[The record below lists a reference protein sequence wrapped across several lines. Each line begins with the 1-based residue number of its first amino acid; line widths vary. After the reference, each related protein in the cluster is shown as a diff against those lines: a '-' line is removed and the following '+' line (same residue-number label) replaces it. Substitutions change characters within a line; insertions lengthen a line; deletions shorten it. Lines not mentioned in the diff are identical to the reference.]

1 MHKRLVFNIIAR
13 IVFVLCIILFV
24 PLAWAAAENVYSV
37 ETNAFVVSILIALLI
52 GCVGRWTFL
61 SKTSD
66 FKRMNA
72 KDGLAVVGLAWIVLS
87 AIGALPLWLSN
98 SVINFTDAYFEIA
111 SGFTTTGAS
120 IITDIEALP
129 RGILF
134 WRSLTHWLGGM
145 GIVVLFVALLPSL
158 GYNAYHLYRAEAPGM
173 TAERILPR
181 IKETAKLLW
190 EVYLLLSL
198 VQTILLMVGGMDF
211 FDAACHTF
219 GTMATGGFS
228 TRNASIAAFNPFI
241 QWVITFFMFCAGMNF
256 MLHVKALSGRPLS
269 LLRNEEFRDYL
280 GLVLILVPVFA
291 FVLWVS
297 KMSTAPLRHGAFQVL
312 SILTTTGF
320 VTVDFNLWPHVLR
333 FGLVLLMF
341 VGGCGGSTGGGMKV
355 SRIVLSCKTAVGS
368 IRQGIL
374 PNLVSPIRFNGR
386 SISRELVSAVAAF
399 FILYMLLFFG
409 GVILLLA
416 FENCDIV
423 TALSASVAT
432 LSNIGPGL
440 NMIGATQNYAWIS
453 IPGKWVCIVLMLAGR
468 LELYAIL
475 VLFLPA
481 TWKK

>member
-1 MHKRLVFNIIAR
+1 MHKRLVFNVISR
-13 IVFVLCIILFV
+13 MVFLLCLILLA
-24 PLAWAAAENVYSV
+24 PLAWAAADNIYSV
-37 ETNAFVVSILIALLI
+37 ETNAFIVTIFLALLL
-52 GCVGRWTFL
+52 GCIGRWAFPAVT
-61 SKTSD
+61 KD
-66 FKRMNA
+66 FENMNA

-87 AIGALPLWLSN
+87 GIGSLPLWLSGEVSGFTN
-98 SVINFTDAYFEIA
+98 SFFEVV

-120 IITDIEALP
+120 ILTDIEALP

-190 EVYLLLSL
+190 EVYVLLSL
-198 VQTILLMVGGMDF
+198 AETVLLMIGGMTF

-228 TRNASIAAFNPFI
+228 TKTASVAAFGPFV
-241 QWVITFFMFCAGMNF
+241 QWVIVVFMAFAGMNF
-256 MLHVKALSGRPLS
+256 MLHIQALRGKPLS
-269 LLRNEEFRDYL
+269 LFRNEEFRYYL
-280 GLVLILVPVFA
+280 GLILVLVPVFSI
-291 FVLWVS
+291 VLWVTHS
-297 KMSTAPLRHGAFQVL
+297 SAAPLRHGAFQVI

-320 VTVDFNLWPHVLR
+320 MTEDFNAWPHVLR
-333 FGLVLLMF
+333 FGLVMLMF
-341 VGGCGGSTGGGMKV
+341 IGGCGGSTGGGMKV
-355 SRIVLSCKTAVGS
+355 SRIVLSFKLALRS
-368 IRQGIL
+368 IKQGVF
-374 PNLVSPIRFNGR
+374 PRLVSPVKFNNR
-386 SISRELVSAVAAF
+386 PVSQELLMGVAAF
-399 FILYMLLFFG
+399 FILYMLLFFA
-409 GVILLLA
+409 GVILLLI
-416 FENCDIV
+416 FEHCDIV

-440 NMIGATQNYAWIS
+440 NLVGATQNYAWLS
-453 IPGKWVCIVLMLAGR
+453 VPGKWVCIVLMLAGR

-481 TWKK
+481 TWRK